1 MLVSAGKI
9 WYYIGVARFHT
20 EKTRTHSRN
29 EIVKFSVQG
38 IIMFLAKLV
47 YYIGVARFQI
57 FKNEEF
63 RMKIANNA
71 PFGLGAENTTGMIWI

>member
-1 MLVSAGKI
+1 
-9 WYYIGVARFHT
+9 
-20 EKTRTHSRN
+20 
-29 EIVKFSVQG
+29 
-38 IIMFLAKLV
+38 MFLAKLV